1 MVHIHFIYG
10 MLVMYG
16 LGAILL
22 LYITDAADED
32 RPNAHIWLALTW
44 PVITVVTVIED
55 LVLGAR
61 GDYDDE

>member
-1 MVHIHFIYG
+1 VVDTHFIYG

-22 LYITDAADED
+22 LYITDAAEED

-44 PVITVVTVIED
+44 PFITVLTVIED